1 MKNIFLCFI
10 LFLSYNS
17 LFSQQIRSIPHGAQ
31 SLMISSDARASG
43 LGDQGVA
50 TSPDAYSQHWNPAK
64 YTFLENKS
72 GISVSYTPWLQN
84 LGVED
89 SFLANLNYYNIIDN
103 RSSWSA
109 SFKYFTLGEIDLLN
123 DPRQKPWIAEP
134 NFFTLDGSYSLKLNK
149 NFSMAVSARFIS
161 SSLRDPNSSL
171 DSESTNTFAV
181 DISGFFQSDMIA
193 YNNFSGIWRAGFNI
207 SNLGPR
213 MKYEDLGRQEY
224 IPTNLK
230 LGSSFDFIFDSLN
243 KLSVN
248 IEFNKLLVPS
258 LSVPVLDNDN
268 NIIGY
273 SQPDVN
279 FMSGIFKSFGDAPDG
294 FSEEI
299 KEVTMGIGL
308 EYTYNDSFALRIGH
322 FGENELKGGRKYITY
337 GTGFSL
343 NEIDLDLSYISSPS
357 KSSTISP
364 LDNTLRFSFTYNF
377 M

>member
-1 MKNIFLCFI
+1 
-10 LFLSYNS
+10 
-17 LFSQQIRSIPHGAQ
+17 
-31 SLMISSDARASG
+31 MISSDARASG

-123 DPRQKPWIAEP
+123 DPRQTPWIAEP

-181 DISGFFQSDMIA
+181 DSSGVFQADMIA
-193 YNNFSGIWRAGFNI
+193 SNNFSGIWRAGFNI

-213 MKYEDLGRQEY
+213 MKYEELGRKNF
-224 IPTNLK
+224 IPTNFK
-230 LGSSFDFIFDSLN
+230 IGSAFDFIFDTSNKVSLN
-243 KLSVN
+243 L
-248 IEFNKLLVPS
+248 ELNKLLVPS
-258 LSVPVLDNDN
+258 PSIPIKNSN
-268 NIIGY
+268 GQIIGY
-273 SQPDVN
+273 NQS
-279 FMSGIFKSFGDAPDG
+279 DAV
-294 FSEEI
+294 S
-299 KEVTMGIGL
+299 
-308 EYTYNDSFALRIGH
+308 YTHL
-322 FGENELKGGRKYITY
+322 
-337 GTGFSL
+337 
-343 NEIDLDLSYISSPS
+343 
-357 KSSTISP
+357 
-364 LDNTLRFSFTYNF
+364 TLPTTPYV
-377 M
+377 